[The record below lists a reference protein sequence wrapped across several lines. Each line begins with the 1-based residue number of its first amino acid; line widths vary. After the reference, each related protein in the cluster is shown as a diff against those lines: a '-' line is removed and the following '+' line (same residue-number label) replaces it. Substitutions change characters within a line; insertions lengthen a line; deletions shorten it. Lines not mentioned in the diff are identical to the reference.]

1 MTEPTRPEPTSEE
14 SANDPL
20 SALNQVL
27 SEVIDLAVTTRQ
39 AGHAVPRGHELH
51 AELDRLFA
59 SARSWAEQLVG
70 VDSAMGVSALA
81 YMTSP
86 TGRLPS
92 GPQPSQGSEE
102 EVDRAVGQQVGRLAG
117 HVRAAMGQQQDPRVR
132 EVLGR
137 IDTELQAHLDA
148 LPSSS
153 LDG

>member
-1 MTEPTRPEPTSEE
+1 MTEPTS
-14 SANDPL
+14 SNDPL
-20 SALNQVL
+20 AALNQVL
-27 SEVIDLAVTTRQ
+27 SEVVDMAVTTRQ

-92 GPQPSQGSEE
+92 GPQPSPGSEE
-102 EVDRAVGQQVGRLAG
+102 EVGRAVGQQVGRLAA
-117 HVRAAMGQQQDPRVR
+117 HVRATMGQQEDPRVR

>member
-1 MTEPTRPEPTSEE
+1 MTEPTSPGAPAEE
-14 SANDPL
+14 SSNDPL
-20 SALNQVL
+20 AALNQVL

-39 AGHAVPRGHELH
+39 VGHAVPRGHELH

-92 GPQPSQGSEE
+92 GPQPSPGSEE
-102 EVDRAVGQQVGRLAG
+102 EVSRAVGQQVGRLAA
-117 HVRAAMGQQQDPRVR
+117 HVRAAMGQQQDPRVL
-132 EVLGR
+132 ELLGR
-137 IDTELQAHLDA
+137 IDTELRAHLDA
-148 LPSSS
+148 PPSSS

>member
-1 MTEPTRPEPTSEE
+1 MTEQTSPGAPTE
-14 SANDPL
+14 NDPL
-20 SALNQVL
+20 AALNQVL
-27 SEVIDLAVTTRQ
+27 SEVIDVAVTSRQ

-92 GPQPSQGSEE
+92 GPQPSPGSEE
-102 EVDRAVGQQVGRLAG
+102 KVGQAVRQQLDRLAA
-117 HVRAAMGQQQDPRVR
+117 HVRATTGDQADPRVR
-132 EVLGR
+132 DLLRR
-137 IDTELQAHLDA
+137 IGTELRAHLDA

>member
-1 MTEPTRPEPTSEE
+1 MTEPTGPGATTEQS
-14 SANDPL
+14 SNDPL
-20 SALNQVL
+20 AALNQVL
-27 SEVIDLAVTTRQ
+27 SEVVDMAVTTRQ

-59 SARSWAEQLVG
+59 SARGWAEQLVG

-92 GPQPSQGSEE
+92 GPQPSPGSEE
-102 EVDRAVGQQVGRLAG
+102 EVGRAVGQQLGRLAA
-117 HVRAAMGQQQDPRVR
+117 HVRAAMGKQEDARVR
-132 EVLGR
+132 ELLGR
-137 IDTELQAHLDA
+137 INMELQPHLDA

>member
-1 MTEPTRPEPTSEE
+1 V
-14 SANDPL
+14 
-20 SALNQVL
+20 LN
-27 SEVIDLAVTTRQ
+27 EVVDLAVTTRQ

-59 SARSWAEQLVG
+59 SARSWSEQLVG

-92 GPQPSQGSEE
+92 GPQPSPGSEE
-102 EVDRAVGQQVGRLAG
+102 EVDRAVGQQVGRLAA
-117 HVRAAMGQQQDPRVR
+117 HVRAAMGQQSDPRVR